1 MSNEAKSRKFVV
13 REEVEPVDDDGIAS
27 SSSDHSSDSAPTTT
41 TKVIGPT
48 NPDRAQSSHSRGA
61 GCDSSNET
69 KGWNDGHESRRVRCR
84 RRVATLGQHNG
95 HSSIRLSSG
104 SGPVRADRQFQR
116 TKQARRGRNRPKV
129 VAFGALC
136 GPRRDCQQYDTATTA
151 TTTITTNAVAAVC
164 RHPPSALWL
173 LLMNTAEIA
182 TAITVTV

>member
-69 KGWNDGHESRRVRCR
+69 KGWNDGHEDS
-84 RRVATLGQHNG
+84 
-95 HSSIRLSSG
+95 
-104 SGPVRADRQFQR
+104 
-116 TKQARRGRNRPKV
+116 KV
-129 VAFGALC
+129 VDGKVFPIKYLIRNVLLDLGV
-136 GPRRDCQQYDTATTA
+136 
-151 TTTITTNAVAAVC
+151 TI
-164 RHPPSALWL
+164 HY
-173 LLMNTAEIA
+173 
-182 TAITVTV
+182 